1 VSRLTRMAA
10 LLVFVSAPLT
20 AAPLFGPPERLN
32 VFLSGGRSIQ
42 NWHGQADVE
51 AVNIEFN
58 RDWSKRTEVGFVVS
72 PTFIRQPRSWFGN
85 AFGDPDET
93 ARALS
98 GSLLIRHRFM
108 IESKRMQPYIELSTG
123 PMWATRRVPAAT
135 SHFNFISQGGFG
147 VVFAPD
153 RPMSF
158 VIGYRMAH
166 ISNGGYAPR
175 NPGLNIHTIVF
186 GTRIRP

>member
-10 LLVFVSAPLT
+10 LLVIVSAPLA

-42 NWHGQADVE
+42 NWHGQADVDAINFE
-51 AVNIEFN
+51 LI
-58 RDWSKRTEVGFVVS
+58 RDWSRRTEVGFVVS
-72 PTFIRQPRSWFGN
+72 PMRIRQPRSWFGN
-85 AFGDPDET
+85 TYGDPDET

-108 IESKRMQPYIELSTG
+108 IESKHMQPYIELSTG

-135 SHFNFISQGGFG
+135 SHFNFISQAGFG
-147 VVFAPD
+147 AVFAPN

-158 VIGYRMAH
+158 VLGYRMAH
-166 ISNGGYAPR
+166 VSNGGYSPR